1 MTHPDEKGAGPMT
14 TEKTCPICKS
24 YHISKNSTS
33 HWGKQS
39 YKCWNCGHQFVEN
52 LQWQPKPK
60 ETKALV
66 IGSDNDF
73 SRMNLSIKF
82 LLLILFVFVIGLRIF
97 RDSLSYFVSA
107 DHIEK
112 ITSTIGRN
120 ISEIDFSN
128 KQFKELNSIR
138 IARSNSFHETNS
150 YNVKKI
156 PSFMVTGNEPELEL
170 IINDSIFQFVD
181 SKYKKYISISLID
194 LGNNSCCTYA
204 GLNDSV
210 PRYPASVVKLFW
222 IVMLYGMY
230 NSNALERGIPIT
242 AKDELKAIHDSDN
255 EAASRILDAITGTNS
270 SKVSSRDINK
280 WISKRM
286 EVNHYFEAAGYKDI
300 NLSQK
305 TFPIPYLNMLEPEGN
320 DLEIRELTP
329 DKYKSDSIA
338 RNYMTTF
345 QVSRLLYEIAT
356 GKSINNDSSFD
367 MKNLMRHDQSREA
380 WENIPYNA
388 IQGFFGE
395 SLPEDV
401 NLYTKVGYTQ
411 SFGRQEAAIIESKDG
426 QVRYILVM
434 FANNPAFSDSNSKV
448 FPQVSKF
455 IYESMLDR
463 SRRFQ

>member
-1 MTHPDEKGAGPMT
+1 MTIEKS
-14 TEKTCPICKS
+14 CPICRS
-24 YHISKNSTS
+24 HRISKNGISYR
-33 HWGKQS
+33 GKQN
-39 YKCWNCGHQFVEN
+39 YKCLGCGHQFVED

-60 ETKALV
+60 ETNALV
-66 IGSDNDF
+66 SKNP
-73 SRMNLSIKF
+73 
-82 LLLILFVFVIGLRIF
+82 LILFVFLIFIFGLLIV
-97 RDSLSYFVSA
+97 RDSSSYLVSGGRV
-107 DHIEK
+107 K
-112 ITSTIGRN
+112 IINSAIGRSAYFIENNFSKETPGKSN
-120 ISEIDFSN
+120 IPNMAPSGF
-128 KQFKELNSIR
+128 F
-138 IARSNSFHETNS
+138 
-150 YNVKKI
+150 YNIQEI
-156 PSFMVTGNEPELEL
+156 PSFMATGNEPELKL
-170 IINDSIFQFVD
+170 IINDSIAQFVD
-181 SKYKKYISISLID
+181 KKYQENISISLID
-194 LGNNSCCTYA
+194 LGNTSCCAYA
-204 GLNDSV
+204 GFNDSV

-222 IVMLYGMY
+222 VVMLYGMY
-230 NSNALERGIPIT
+230 NSHALERGISIT

-270 SKVSSRDINK
+270 SKVSTRDINK

-320 DLEIRELTP
+320 DLKIRELTP
-329 DKYKSDSIA
+329 SQYKSNSIA

-345 QVSRLLYEIAT
+345 QISRLLYEIAT
-356 GKSINNDSSFD
+356 GKSIDNDSSFD
-367 MKNLMRHDQSREA
+367 IKNLMLHDQSREA
-380 WENIPYNA
+380 WENVPYNA

-401 NLYTKVGYTQ
+401 NLYTKIGYTQ

-434 FANNPAFSDSNSKV
+434 FANDPAFSDSNSKV